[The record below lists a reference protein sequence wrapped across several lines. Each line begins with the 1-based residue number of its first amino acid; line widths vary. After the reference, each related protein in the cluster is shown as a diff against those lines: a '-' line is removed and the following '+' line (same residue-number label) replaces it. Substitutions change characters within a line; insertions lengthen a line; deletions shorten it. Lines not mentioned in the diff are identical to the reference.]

1 MNIVAIAACAS
12 SMVVLSAHGMQG
24 VYGQPVPPKSD
35 PTTGAVPRLVSA
47 PAANSTPGS
56 ALVALAPITET
67 AVLGSPVPTI
77 SPTWGYR
84 VAVIGSQVFAT
95 GPERSMSI
103 GSFGQICTW
112 DRAPDGSWKANIK
125 LSQLSDSMPGDYGF
139 QRLERGG
146 PFLFTAV
153 NRNGLGTSLR
163 VLSPRDGQVNEVAT
177 VALPAGADLATFG
190 AWYAS
195 DGTTLAVSATDM
207 RFDLGAA
214 SADRNRDPKTFIY
227 SNRNGIW
234 NLDGFVRAPAS
245 ANGVPTDA
253 MWFGTSLDIDGD
265 VLAIGRPATIPPR
278 QTEAM
283 PISGSA
289 RVHVYRRMAG
299 QWMPEAE
306 ILGASV
312 TDMKCFGLSVMV
324 EGDLL
329 VVRGMEP
336 NDPQAAA
343 RVWLFAR
350 VGGTWVLRQ
359 ELVPQTG
366 IVPGRAYGFSMAIS
380 KGHIVLGDTSARGVD
395 EIGDATPGM
404 ALVFEERDGQWV
416 NTKRLMPAAPC
427 APRGFGNDVA
437 VDWPIVVV
445 GRTKNTNLGLEP
457 GGAYVFD
464 LAGDGQAVSPRPQ

>member
-1 MNIVAIAACAS
+1 MNIVVIAACAS
-12 SMVVLSAHGMQG
+12 SMVVLPAYGMQG
-24 VYGQPVPPKSD
+24 VSGQPAPPLLA
-35 PTTGAVPRLVSA
+35 PTTSDAPRLVSA
-47 PAANSTPGS
+47 PAANSSPGS
-56 ALVALAPITET
+56 ALVALAPLTET
-67 AVLGSPVPTI
+67 AVLSAPVPTI

-84 VAVIGSQVFAT
+84 VAVIGTRVFAT
-95 GPERSMSI
+95 GPERAMSA
-103 GSFGQICTW
+103 GSFGQICMW
-112 DRAPDGSWKANIK
+112 DRAPDGAWKANLT
-125 LSQLSDSMPGDYGF
+125 LSQLSDAMPGDYGF

-163 VLSPRDGQVNEVAT
+163 VLTPRDGQVTEVAT
-177 VALPAGADLATFG
+177 VALPVGADLATFG
-190 AWYAS
+190 SWFAS
-195 DGTTLAVSATDM
+195 DGATLAISATDM
-207 RFDLGAA
+207 RFNLEAVGA
-214 SADRNRDPKTFIY
+214 NREGDPKTFIY
-227 SNRNGIW
+227 SNRQGIW
-234 NLDGFVRAPAS
+234 NLDGFVRAPS
-245 ANGVPTDA
+245 GANGVPTEA
-253 MWFGTSLDIDGD
+253 MWFGSSLDVDGD

-278 QTEAM
+278 QSAVM
-283 PISGSA
+283 PISGTA
-289 RVHVYRRMAG
+289 RVHVYRRISG

-312 TDMKCFGLSVMV
+312 TDMKCFGLGVAV

-329 VVRGMEP
+329 IVRGMAP
-336 NDPQAAA
+336 NDWQAPS

-350 VGGTWVLRQ
+350 IDGAWTLRQ

-404 ALVFEERDGQWV
+404 ALVFEERNGQWV
-416 NTKRLMPAAPC
+416 NSKRLMPAAPC
-427 APRGFGNDVA
+427 AQRTFGNDVA

>member
-12 SMVVLSAHGMQG
+12 SMVVLPAYGMQG
-24 VYGQPVPPKSD
+24 VSGQLVPQLLA
-35 PTTGAVPRLVSA
+35 PTTGDAPRLVSA
-47 PAANSTPGS
+47 PAANSSPGS

-67 AVLGSPVPTI
+67 AVLTAPVPTI

-95 GPERSMSI
+95 GPERAMSI
-103 GSFGQICTW
+103 GSFGQICVW
-112 DRAPDGSWKANIK
+112 DRASDGAWKANIT
-125 LSQLSDSMPGDYGF
+125 LSQLSDAMPGDYGF

-163 VLSPRDGQVNEVAT
+163 VLTPRDGQVKEVAT
-177 VALPAGADLATFG
+177 VALPAGADIATFG
-190 AWYAS
+190 SWFAS
-195 DGTTLAVSATDM
+195 DGATLAVSATDM
-207 RFDLGAA
+207 RFNLGAA
-214 SADRNRDPKTFIY
+214 SADRERDPKTFIY
-227 SNRNGIW
+227 SNRQGVW
-234 NLDGFVRAPAS
+234 NLDGFVRAPSA
-245 ANGVPTDA
+245 ANGVPTEA
-253 MWFGTSLDIDGD
+253 MWFGTSLDVDGD

-278 QTEAM
+278 QSETM
-283 PISGSA
+283 PISGTA
-289 RVHVYRRMAG
+289 RVHVYRRMSG

-312 TDMKCFGLSVMV
+312 TDMKCFGLGVMV

-329 VVRGMEP
+329 IVRGM
-336 NDPQAAA
+336 DPDDLQAPS

-350 VGGTWVLRQ
+350 IGGTWTLRQ

-380 KGHIVLGDTSARGVD
+380 KGHIVLGDTSARGAD
-395 EIGDATPGM
+395 ELGEATPGM
-404 ALVFEERDGQWV
+404 ALVFEERDGQWI

-427 APRGFGNDVA
+427 APRSFGNDVA
-437 VDWPIVVV
+437 ADWPIVVV
-445 GRTKNTNLGLEP
+445 GRAKNTNLGLEP

-464 LAGDGQAVSPRPQ
+464 FAGDGQAVSPRPQ

>member
-1 MNIVAIAACAS
+1 MNIVAIAVCAS
-12 SMVVLSAHGMQG
+12 SMVVLPVHARQGAQGQQVPRPPAPTGSA
-24 VYGQPVPPKSD
+24 
-35 PTTGAVPRLVSA
+35 APRLVSA
-47 PAANSTPGS
+47 PAANSSPGS
-56 ALVALAPITET
+56 MLVSLAPTTET
-67 AVLGSPVPTI
+67 AVLSAPVPTI

-95 GPERSMSI
+95 GPERCMSI
-103 GSFGQICTW
+103 GAFGQICTW
-112 DRAPDGSWKANIK
+112 DRASDGSWKANIK

-177 VALPAGADLATFG
+177 VALPAGADLPTFG

-195 DGTTLAVSATDM
+195 DGVTLAVSATDM

-214 SADRNRDPKTFIY
+214 SAERNRDPKTFIY

-278 QTEAM
+278 QAEAM

-289 RVHVYRRMAG
+289 RVHVYRRMSG

-329 VVRGMEP
+329 IVRGMEP
-336 NDPQAAA
+336 SDPQVAA

-380 KGHIVLGDTSARGVD
+380 KGHIVLGDSTARGVD

-404 ALVFEERDGQWV
+404 ALVFEERNGQWV

-427 APRGFGNDVA
+427 AQRSFGNDVA
-437 VDWPIVVV
+437 TDWPIVVV